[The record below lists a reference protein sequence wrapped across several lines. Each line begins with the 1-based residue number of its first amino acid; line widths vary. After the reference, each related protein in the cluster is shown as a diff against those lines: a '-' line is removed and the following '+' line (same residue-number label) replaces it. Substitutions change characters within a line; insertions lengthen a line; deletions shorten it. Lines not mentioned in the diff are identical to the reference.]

1 MNGEEFDF
9 ESAAAEYAQ
18 EVDANDGGTGD
29 TVTPPSQEGDPLVT
43 DPNQTTTT
51 NNPQTETPS
60 STNEE
65 NTTVEPPSTENPNFQ
80 NDKQNEAFARMR
92 RENEQYQQQLSDMQ
106 RFRDTI
112 AEIGAARGM
121 TPEQVL
127 ESYEQARLQQE
138 AQETGV
144 PVEHLQRLQ
153 QVEAQLEA
161 QQYQQ
166 LQSETQNQLV
176 ALQQKY
182 SLSNEEMSAFID
194 TAQAQG
200 FDPRFAPV
208 EAYYLMVNQE
218 TITKRAVEQA
228 RQADLEA
235 EKQRQLTTP
244 IGNKGSAAATP
255 TMDEEVEAFM
265 QKHDLYIG

>member
-1 MNGEEFDF
+1 MTDEEFNF
-9 ESAAAEYAQ
+9 EAVAAEYAQ
-18 EVDANDGGTGD
+18 EVETSEPV
-29 TVTPPSQEGDPLVT
+29 VTEPPQGNEPPAAEPPQENAT
-43 DPNQTTTT
+43 ETTHQTE
-51 NNPQTETPS
+51 NPQV
-60 STNEE
+60 TNPE
-65 NTTVEPPSTENPNFQ
+65 NTTVEPPSTESPNFQ
-80 NDKQNEAFARMR
+80 NEKQNEAFARIR
-92 RENEQYQQQLSDMQ
+92 RENEQYQQQISDMQ

-127 ESYEQARLQQE
+127 ESYEQARLQQQ
-138 AQETGV
+138 AQDTGV

-153 QVEAQLEA
+153 QVESQLEE

-182 SLSNEEMSAFID
+182 SLSNEDMSAFID
-194 TAQAQG
+194 TAQQQG
-200 FDPRFAPV
+200 FDPRAAPV
-208 EAYYLMVNQE
+208 EAYYLMLNQE

-244 IGNKGSAAATP
+244 IGNKGGAAATP

>member
-1 MNGEEFDF
+1 MVTEPPEGNEPP
-9 ESAAAEYAQ
+9 AAAE
-18 EVDANDGGTGD
+18 
-29 TVTPPSQEGDPLVT
+29 PPQGNATET
-43 DPNQTTTT
+43 THQTE
-51 NNPQTETPS
+51 NPQA
-60 STNEE
+60 TNQE
-65 NTTVEPPSTENPNFQ
+65 NTTVEPPSTENQTFPN
-80 NDKQNEAFARMR
+80 DRQNEAFARIR
-92 RENEQYQQQLSDMQ
+92 RENEQYQQQISEMQ

-127 ESYEQARLQQE
+127 ESYEQARLQQQ

-153 QVEAQLEA
+153 QVETQLET

-182 SLSNEEMSAFID
+182 SLSNEDMSAFID
-194 TAQAQG
+194 TAQQQG

-208 EAYYLMVNQE
+208 EAYYLMLNQE
-218 TITKRAVEQA
+218 NITKRAVEQA

-244 IGNKGSAAATP
+244 IANKGGAAATP